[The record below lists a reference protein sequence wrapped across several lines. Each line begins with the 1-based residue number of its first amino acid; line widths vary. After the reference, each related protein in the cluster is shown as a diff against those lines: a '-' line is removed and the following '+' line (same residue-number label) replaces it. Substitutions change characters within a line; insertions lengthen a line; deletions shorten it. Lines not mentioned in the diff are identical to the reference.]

1 MLVVENIENST
12 MHNMQELHLSS
23 FLLSIFTS
31 LTVSVHSSTNL
42 STYLFLHLYIHQ
54 RHMIYHIHTHN

>member
-12 MHNMQELHLSS
+12 MYNMQELHLSS

-42 STYLFLHLYIHQ
+42 STYLFLHL
-54 RHMIYHIHTHN
+54 